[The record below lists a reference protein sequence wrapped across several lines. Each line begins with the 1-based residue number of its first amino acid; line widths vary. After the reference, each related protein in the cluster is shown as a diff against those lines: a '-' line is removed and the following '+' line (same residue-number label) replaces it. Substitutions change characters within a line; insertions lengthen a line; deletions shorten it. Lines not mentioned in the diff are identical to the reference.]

1 MPVLS
6 IVIPTLNEAETLPET
21 LMVLQ
26 AVRKQGVEIIVVDG
40 GSTDNTSEISDGLV
54 DKFMF
59 SPTGLSLIHI

>member
-26 AVRKQGVEIIVVDG
+26 AVRKQGVEIIMVDG
-40 GSTDNTSEISDGLV
+40 
-54 DKFMF
+54 
-59 SPTGLSLIHI
+59 GLSLIHI